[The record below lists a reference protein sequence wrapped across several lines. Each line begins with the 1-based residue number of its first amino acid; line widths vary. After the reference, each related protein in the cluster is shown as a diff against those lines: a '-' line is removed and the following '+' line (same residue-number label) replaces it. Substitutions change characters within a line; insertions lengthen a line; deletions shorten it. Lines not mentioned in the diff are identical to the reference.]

1 MRHHGKLTAVLLSSM
16 LLARSA
22 TADSPRT
29 EARARFDEG
38 VAAYDAHDYETARA
52 KFLQAYAVG
61 KHPDV
66 LLNVAWSSLQTGR
79 RAEAAT
85 YFRRY
90 LADAKDA
97 PPARRAEAQRGLDEA
112 SVSTTTTTAA
122 VAAAPGASPAADQVA
137 DAPPARAPHGDIAAS
152 AMLGMS
158 SLNLNLGVGARAGVT
173 MTSRVYVGGAFVYN
187 VGQSTSA
194 SAAGYRSEAS
204 TSAWYVG
211 PEAGYDFALG
221 SFVVRPY
228 TGLGVAVLS
237 VSASGPAGGASA
249 SDSEVVL
256 WPGATASYAV
266 PGTSFTLGADLHLVT
281 IPGGPAMCL
290 FATAGMYL

>member
-22 TADSPRT
+22 TADSPRA

-66 LLNVAWSSLQTGR
+66 LLNVAWSSQKAGR
-79 RAEAAT
+79 REEAAT

-122 VAAAPGASPAADQVA
+122 VSAPEVSSAADRVD
-137 DAPPARAPHGDIAAS
+137 DAAPARAPHGDIAAS

-173 MTSRVYVGGAFVYN
+173 MASRVYVGGAFVYN

-211 PEAGYDFALG
+211 PEAGYDVALG

-228 TGLGVAVLS
+228 AGLGVAVLS

-266 PGTSFTLGADLHLVT
+266 LGTSFTLGADLHLVT
-281 IPGGPAMCL
+281 IPGGPAMCM